1 MQHIERLEKRRAGPT
16 LSRQWRPSKGFNPH
30 VKSTS
35 DYPGY
40 HEFFHGS
47 RNPLS
52 NFFPCTLSFRGTKYR
67 SSEHAY
73 QCMKARCAQKP
84 DLEMKIYS
92 QFTAREA
99 KLLGNTLS
107 MSLDGHCN
115 WMKKR
120 VAVMK
125 EILEHKFAQVP
136 QFRVALKTGFTYVE
150 DTSDEFWG
158 YGLTPRKVKTGLPQ
172 DYPGRNVM
180 GCLLT

>member
-1 MQHIERLEKRRAGPT
+1 
-16 LSRQWRPSKGFNPH
+16 
-30 VKSTS
+30 
-35 DYPGY
+35 
-40 HEFFHGS
+40 
-47 RNPLS
+47 
-52 NFFPCTLSFRGTKYR
+52 
-67 SSEHAY
+67 
-73 QCMKARCAQKP
+73 MKARCAQKP

-180 GCLLT
+180 GCLLTQLSRYHTLDASYLPRAAKTPGQEDRQEPDLPAPATPRQDNQQ